1 MHEGERLNTLTHG
14 VGLLLALAAAVVLV
28 DEAAASDDA
37 WRVASFSVFAAAM
50 VALYAASTLFHGT
63 RGRAKAA
70 WARADHCAI
79 YLMIAGTYTP
89 LALVALRGVWGWG
102 LFAVVWA
109 AALYGVA
116 RELLPARE
124 RPPAVAL
131 YVLMGWAGIAAVLP
145 IVERFPA
152 AGLPWLLAGALLY
165 TSGVLFYAR
174 DGRWRHAHGV
184 WHLFVL
190 GGSASHCIALRS
202 LLA

>member
-1 MHEGERLNTLTHG
+1 MHEGERLNTFTHG

-28 DEAAASDDA
+28 GEAAASDDA

-89 LALVALRGVWGWG
+89 LALVALRGVWGWS
-102 LFAVVWA
+102 LFAAVWA

-116 RELLPARE
+116 RELLPTRE

-131 YVLMGWAGIAAVLP
+131 YVLMGWVGIAAVLP

-165 TSGVLFYAR
+165 TGGVVFYAR

>member
-1 MHEGERLNTLTHG
+1 MHEGERLNTCTHAL
-14 VGLLLALAAAVVLV
+14 GLLLALGAAVVLV
-28 DEAAASDDA
+28 GEAAASDDA

-50 VALYAASTLFHGT
+50 VALYTASTLFHGT

-102 LFAVVWA
+102 LFAAVWA

-116 RELLPARE
+116 RELLPPRE

-131 YVLMGWAGIAAVLP
+131 YVLMGWVGLAAVLP

-165 TSGVLFYAR
+165 TGGVLFYAR